1 MGLLDKAVFYNKSW
15 EEISRENFSES
26 ELNEIE
32 EIKVVP
38 AEYGKSARVSTSKG
52 YCFYSL
58 SRECGDLPVD
68 TVLKKERCMIVHLQ
82 RGNDQFTEKLLYLGD
97 E

>member
-1 MGLLDKAVFYNKSW
+1 MGLLDSKVLYNKSW
-15 EEISRENFSES
+15 EEVSREGFSND

-38 AEYGKSARVSTSKG
+38 AQYGKSARVSTPTG

-58 SRECGDLPVD
+58 SRECADLPVD
-68 TVLKKERCMIVHLQ
+68 TVLKKEKCVIVHLK
-82 RGNDQFTEKLLYLGD
+82 RGMDQETDKLLYLGD

>member
-1 MGLLDKAVFYNKSW
+1 MGILDKAVFYNKSW

-38 AEYGKSARVSTSKG
+38 AEYGKSARVSTANG

-58 SRECGDLPVD
+58 SRECADIPVD
-68 TVLKKERCMIVHLQ
+68 TVLKKENCVIVHLK
-82 RGNDQFTEKLLYLGD
+82 RGMDQETDKLLYLGD
-97 E
+97 

>member
-1 MGLLDKAVFYNKSW
+1 MGLLDSKVLYNKSW
-15 EEISRENFSES
+15 EEVSRENFSEND
-26 ELNEIE
+26 LNEIE

-38 AEYGKSARVSTSKG
+38 AQYGKSARVSTANG

-58 SRECGDLPVD
+58 SRECADLPVD
-68 TVLKKERCMIVHLQ
+68 TVLEKEKCMIVHLQ
-82 RGNDQFTEKLLYLGD
+82 RGDQETDKLLYLG

>member
-1 MGLLDKAVFYNKSW
+1 MGLLDSKVLYNKSW
-15 EEISRENFSES
+15 EEVSRENFSEND
-26 ELNEIE
+26 LNEIE

-38 AEYGKSARVSTSKG
+38 AQYGKSARVSTANG

-58 SRECGDLPVD
+58 SRECADLPVD
-68 TVLKKERCMIVHLQ
+68 TLLEKEKCMIVHLQ
-82 RGNDQFTEKLLYLGD
+82 RGDQETDKLLYLGD

>member
-26 ELNEIE
+26 ELNAIE

-38 AEYGKSARVSTSKG
+38 AEYGKSARVSTPNG

-58 SRECGDLPVD
+58 SRECADIPVD
-68 TVLKKERCMIVHLQ
+68 TVLNKEKCMIVHLQ
-82 RGNDQFTEKLLYLGD
+82 RGNDQFTDKLLYLGD
-97 E
+97 N

>member
-1 MGLLDKAVFYNKSW
+1 MGLLDSKVLYNKSW
-15 EEISRENFSES
+15 EEVSRENFSEND
-26 ELNEIE
+26 LNEIE

-38 AEYGKSARVSTSKG
+38 AQYGKSARVSTANG

-58 SRECGDLPVD
+58 SRECADLPVD
-68 TVLKKERCMIVHLQ
+68 TVLEKEKCMIVHLQ
-82 RGNDQFTEKLLYLGD
+82 RGDQETDKLLYLGD